1 VLSAYDSPEKVKN
14 LRYLQYGIR
23 LEYDRGADEQTVT
36 ALRELFDRESLLVE
50 KKTKKGMAETDIRPM
65 ISTMAVSRIS
75 PQELELQTVLCA
87 QNPSLNPQYLLTAVE
102 RYLPEHVPDF
112 YQAHRVEVYD
122 ENMRV
127 FR

>member
-1 VLSAYDSPEKVKN
+1 
-14 LRYLQYGIR
+14 
-23 LEYDRGADEQTVT
+23 
-36 ALRELFDRESLLVE
+36 
-50 KKTKKGMAETDIRPM
+50 M